1 MHLARPPATSL
12 FYRKHSIHN
21 FSGADLTTGNH
32 DVMFPT
38 PYMEKSMFRL
48 PLSVFFVTALLTPAL
63 AQDIDAGERSF
74 RKCTPCHSIGPDAQN
89 KLGPILNGLSGRKSG
104 TIENYSYTDAN
115 KNSGITWDDK
125 AFSDYIIDPRARI
138 PNTKMI
144 FPGIKNEKERTDLWA
159 YIKQFD
165 KDGTIKK

>member
-1 MHLARPPATSL
+1 
-12 FYRKHSIHN
+12 
-21 FSGADLTTGNH
+21 
-32 DVMFPT
+32 
-38 PYMEKSMFRL
+38 MEKSMFRL